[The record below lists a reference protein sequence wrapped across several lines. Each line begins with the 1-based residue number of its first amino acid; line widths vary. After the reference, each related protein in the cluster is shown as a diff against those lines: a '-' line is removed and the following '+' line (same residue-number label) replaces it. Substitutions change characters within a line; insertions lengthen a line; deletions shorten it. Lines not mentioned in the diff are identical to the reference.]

1 MLLLVLLSLIVQAIV
16 PGGFCIAAVPFLT
29 ELSSLARSLPSG
41 ALCSKVKM
49 LPLTMT
55 QTRLDS
61 IDCRLMPGFL
71 FDQFQ
76 RVADEY
82 RGHVIRAASAALR
95 LL

>member
-1 MLLLVLLSLIVQAIV
+1 
-16 PGGFCIAAVPFLT
+16 
-29 ELSSLARSLPSG
+29 
-41 ALCSKVKM
+41 M

-76 RVADEY
+76 RLANEY
-82 RGHVIRAASAALR
+82 RGHVIRAASAAL
-95 LL
+95 LVITSGTAGGSIESA